1 VLGKAAE
8 LCHNGGMR
16 IPFPIAT
23 IGIIAFTVYWSYRG
37 LTSPGFRDRY
47 IFSPTRIL
55 WDRQYYRLI
64 SCGFLHLNWVHL
76 LFNMLSLY
84 SVGAAIEL
92 AAGIPMF
99 LVVYLG
105 SIAGGSLLSLYLHRN
120 HHSYLALGASGG
132 VCGIIFA
139 FIFLFP
145 GAPMGF
151 FFVRIPGWL
160 FAILFILISFF
171 GLRGQLGNIGHDAH
185 LGGAI
190 IGLLI
195 TTALRPVIVVQSP
208 VLYAVVMGL
217 SAVLFI
223 YLYKNPLF
231 MPGSNPF
238 SPAYWRRRRAEA
250 QARKRAKQEWQDKQ
264 TLDRLLTKISQSGM
278 ESLSRWEM
286 RQLKAISKRMRES
299 GKMH

>member
-1 VLGKAAE
+1 
-8 LCHNGGMR
+8 M
-16 IPFPIAT
+16 
-23 IGIIAFTVYWSYRG
+23 AFTVYWSYRG
-37 LTSPGFRDRY
+37 FTRPGFRDRY

-55 WDRQYYRLI
+55 WDRQYYRLL
-64 SCGFLHLNWVHL
+64 SCGFLHLNWMHL
-76 LFNMLSLY
+76 FFNMLSLY
-84 SVGAAIEL
+84 SVGFAIEL
-92 AAGIPMF
+92 AFGIHVF
-99 LVVYLG
+99 LIIYLG
-105 SIAGGSLLSLYLHRN
+105 SIVGGSLLSLYLHRN

-145 GAPMGF
+145 GATMGF
-151 FFVRIPGWL
+151 FFIPLPGWL

-171 GLRGQLGNIGHDAH
+171 GLRRQLGNIGHDAH

-195 TTALRPVIVVQSP
+195 TTALRPSIVVQSP
-208 VLYAVVMGL
+208 ILYAVVVGL

-231 MPGSNPF
+231 MPGSAPF
-238 SPAYWRRRRAEA
+238 SPAYWRRKRAEA
-250 QARKRAKQEWQDKQ
+250 QARKRARQEQEDKE
-264 TLDRLLTKISQSGM
+264 TLDRLLTKISRSGM
-278 ESLSRWEM
+278 ESLTAAEM
-286 RQLKAISKRMRES
+286 RRLKAISKRMRES

>member
-1 VLGKAAE
+1 MA
-8 LCHNGGMR
+8 GMN
-16 IPFPIAT
+16 ISFPIAT
-23 IGIIAFTVYWSYRG
+23 IAVIAFTVYWSYRG
-37 LTSPGFRDRY
+37 FTSPGFRDRY

-55 WDRQYYRLI
+55 QDRQYYRLL
-64 SCGFLHLNWVHL
+64 SCGFLHLNWLHL
-76 LFNMLSLY
+76 IFNMLSLY
-84 SVGAAIEL
+84 SVGAAIERVFGL
-92 AAGIPMF
+92 HIF
-99 LVVYLG
+99 LIIYLG
-105 SIAGGSLLSLYLHRN
+105 SIVGGSLLSLYLHRN
-120 HHSYLALGASGG
+120 HYGYRALGASGG

-145 GAPMGF
+145 GARMGF
-151 FFVRIPGWL
+151 FFILLPGWL

-171 GLRGQLGNIGHDAH
+171 GLRRQLGNIGHDAH

-195 TTALRPVIVVQSP
+195 TTALHPSIVVQSP

-217 SAVLFI
+217 SAALFI
-223 YLYKNPLF
+223 YLYENPLF

-238 SPAYWRRRRAEA
+238 SPEYWRRRRAKA
-250 QARKRAKQEWQDKQ
+250 QARKRAQQEREDKES
-264 TLDRLLTKISQSGM
+264 LDCLLNKISQSGM
-278 ESLSRWEM
+278 ESLSRRER

>member
-1 VLGKAAE
+1 
-8 LCHNGGMR
+8 MR
-16 IPFPIAT
+16 IGFPIAT
-23 IGIIAFTVYWSYRG
+23 IAIIAFTVYWSYQGFTR
-37 LTSPGFRDRY
+37 PGFRDRY

-55 WDRQYYRLI
+55 QNREYYRLL
-64 SCGFLHLNWVHL
+64 SCGFLHLNWLHL

-84 SVGAAIEL
+84 SIGAAVERD
-92 AAGIPMF
+92 AGILAF
-99 LVVYLG
+99 LTVYLG

-145 GAPMGF
+145 GTRLSF
-151 FFVRIPGWL
+151 FFVPLPSWL

-171 GLRGQLGNIGHDAH
+171 GLRRQLGNIGHDAH

-195 TTALRPVIVVQSP
+195 TTVLHPVIVVRSP
-208 VLYAVVMGL
+208 ILYAAVMGL

-238 SPAYWRRRRAEA
+238 RLSSWRRKWAERQARRRAE
-250 QARKRAKQEWQDKQ
+250 QERRDKE
-264 TLDRLLTKISQSGM
+264 TLDRLLNKISRSGM
-278 ESLSRWEM
+278 ESLSWRER
-286 RQLKAISKRMRES
+286 RQLKAISRRMRES

>member
-1 VLGKAAE
+1 
-8 LCHNGGMR
+8 MR

-23 IGIIAFTVYWSYRG
+23 VGVMVFTLYWSYRG
-37 LTSPGFRDRY
+37 FTSPGFRDRY
-47 IFSPTRIL
+47 IFNPTRVL
-55 WDRQYYRLI
+55 RDRQYYRLL
-64 SCGFLHLNWVHL
+64 SCGFLHLNWMHL
-76 LFNMLSLY
+76 FFNMLSLY
-84 SVGAAIEL
+84 SVGFAIEL
-92 AAGIPMF
+92 AFGIHVF
-99 LVVYLG
+99 LIIYLG
-105 SIAGGSLLSLYLHRN
+105 SIVGGSLLSLYLHRN

-145 GAPMGF
+145 GATMGF
-151 FFVRIPGWL
+151 FFIPLPGWL

-171 GLRGQLGNIGHDAH
+171 GLRRQLGNIGHDAH

-195 TTALRPVIVVQSP
+195 TTALRPSIVVQSP
-208 VLYAVVMGL
+208 ILYAVVVGL

-231 MPGSNPF
+231 MPGSAPF
-238 SPAYWRRRRAEA
+238 SPAYWRRKRAEA
-250 QARKRAKQEWQDKQ
+250 QARKRARQEQEDKE
-264 TLDRLLTKISQSGM
+264 TLDRLLTKISRSGM
-278 ESLSRWEM
+278 ESLTAAEM
-286 RQLKAISKRMRES
+286 RRLKAISKRMRES